1 LAHIGVLR
9 ALENAGLA
17 QILPQSGFLLLMGLA
32 FFAIAVWHFRFVK
45 PILLHAVGKQFL
57 HLCR

>member
-17 QILPQSGFLLLMGLA
+17 QILPQSGFLLMMGLA
-32 FFAIAVWHFRFVK
+32 FFAIAVWRFRFVK
-45 PILLHAVGKQFL
+45 PILLHAVGK
-57 HLCR
+57 